1 MSTDSYDE
9 RIAALKARIEQA
21 RTERDN
27 IRARAAA
34 AEEAAKQERE
44 AESLE
49 RHERLTGQIHDISDE
64 LSNQSVHI
72 QQERADIER
81 RKARDATHPGEDR
94 AGRFTELTNTL
105 SALRQSMQEDRE
117 RRKVHDA
124 KVQSSE
130 SAFNV
135 SSYSFLSPYQVFSRS
150 SAKSSRMRRSNEM
163 R

>member
-27 IRARAAA
+27 IRVRAAA

-49 RHERLTGQIHDISDE
+49 RHERLTGQMRDISDE

-81 RKARDATHPGEDR
+81 RKPRDATHREDR

-135 SSYSFLSPYQVFSRS
+135 SSYSFLSPYQVFSRP